1 MARRTGTSREAVL
14 ASQASGHILMSE
26 FSAAMP
32 ATDGRRPDGA
42 SAPSVFF
49 GRLAII
55 LGLVVYLASLF
66 AAWWGLERYLPDQ
79 LHVTL
84 LGHGLTL
91 KEVHRRIVSDGLIF
105 LLLPTVLMIE
115 CLVVGWAGSSARQL
129 LLARK
134 ASNKTDLAI
143 FVMGQGHLTDLAGRV
158 LTLGASMLTG
168 AWIHNALS
176 AAAGF
181 PLTLV
186 PSSMPMPVQIAAYFA
201 VYSFFDYW
209 THRLDHTRY
218 FWPLHRY
225 HHSADDFCVVTATRQ
240 HPAAFTGIFFIN
252 IPLAIL
258 GASPAAMIYVNVLVI
273 TLGFIIHSRIDSNF
287 GWIGRWII
295 QSPNHHR
302 LHHVLDIS
310 EQPTGH
316 FAMAPVW
323 DRLFGT
329 WRGEADQSLAI
340 GVDTAYRQGFWIVP
354 DLARDYWHFLSGWFV
369 RREV

>member
-1 MARRTGTSREAVL
+1 MTDY
-14 ASQASGHILMSE
+14 
-26 FSAAMP
+26 SAALVASDGPQP
-32 ATDGRRPDGA
+32 AKAGERNA
-42 SAPSVFF
+42 VF
-49 GRLAII
+49 GRLAIV
-55 LGLVVYLASLF
+55 LGLVTYVAALI
-66 AAWWGLERYLPDQ
+66 AAWWALEAFLPDQ

-91 KEVHRRIVSDGLIF
+91 REVHRRIVSDGLIF
-105 LLLPTVLMIE
+105 LLLPTVLMLE
-115 CLVVGWAGSSARQL
+115 WLAVGWAGSSARQL
-129 LLARK
+129 LFARK

-143 FVMGQGHLTDLAGRV
+143 FLMGQGHLTDLAGRV

-168 AWIHNALS
+168 AWIHDRLSTAL
-176 AAAGF
+176 GF

-186 PSSMPMPVQIAAYFA
+186 PASMPMPVQIAAYFA

-209 THRLDHTRY
+209 THRLDHSRY

-225 HHSADDFCVVTATRQ
+225 HHAADDFCVVTATRQ

-273 TLGFIIHSRIDSNF
+273 TLGFVIHSRIDSNF

-323 DRLFGT
+323 DHLFGT
-329 WRGEADQSLAI
+329 WRGEADQTLVI

-354 DLARDYWHFLSGWFV
+354 DLARDYWHFWKGWFQ
-369 RREV
+369 RAA

>member
-1 MARRTGTSREAVL
+1 
-14 ASQASGHILMSE
+14 MSDY
-26 FSAAMP
+26 SAALVASDRPQP
-32 ATDGRRPDGA
+32 ATAGERNA
-42 SAPSVFF
+42 IF
-49 GRLAII
+49 GRLAIV
-55 LGLVVYLASLF
+55 LGLVAYVAALI
-66 AAWWGLERYLPDQ
+66 AAWWALENFLPDR

-91 KEVHRRIVSDGLIF
+91 REVHRRIVSDGLIF
-105 LLLPTVLMIE
+105 LLLPTVLMLE
-115 CLVVGWAGSSARQL
+115 WLAVGWAGSSARQL
-129 LLARK
+129 LFARK

-143 FVMGQGHLTDLAGRV
+143 FLMGQGHLTDLAGRV

-168 AWIHNALS
+168 AWIHDRLSTAL
-176 AAAGF
+176 GF

-186 PSSMPMPVQIAAYFA
+186 PASMPM
-201 VYSFFDYW
+201 
-209 THRLDHTRY
+209 
-218 FWPLHRY
+218 
-225 HHSADDFCVVTATRQ
+225 
-240 HPAAFTGIFFIN
+240 
-252 IPLAIL
+252 AIL

-273 TLGFIIHSRIDSNF
+273 TLGFVIHSRIDSNF

-323 DRLFGT
+323 DHLFGT
-329 WRGEADQSLAI
+329 WRGEADQTLVI

-354 DLARDYWHFLSGWFV
+354 DLARDYWHFWKGWFQ
-369 RREV
+369 RAA

>member
-1 MARRTGTSREAVL
+1 
-14 ASQASGHILMSE
+14 MSDY
-26 FSAAMP
+26 SAALVVS
-32 ATDGRRPDGA
+32 GRRQ
-42 SAPSVFF
+42 SAKPGDRKAVF
-49 GRLAII
+49 GRLAIV
-55 LGLVVYLASLF
+55 LGLVAYVAALI
-66 AAWWGLERYLPDQ
+66 AAWWALENFLPDQ

-91 KEVHRRIVSDGLIF
+91 REVHRRIVSDGLIF
-105 LLLPTVLMIE
+105 LLLPTVLMLE
-115 CLVVGWAGSSARQL
+115 WLVVGWAGSSARQL
-129 LLARK
+129 LFARK

-143 FVMGQGHLTDLAGRV
+143 FLMGQGHLTDLAGRI

-168 AWIHNALS
+168 AWIHDRLSTAL
-176 AAAGF
+176 GF

-186 PSSMPMPVQIAAYFA
+186 PASMPMALQIAAYFT

-225 HHSADDFCVVTATRQ
+225 HHAADDFCVVTATRQ

-252 IPLAIL
+252 IPMAIL

-273 TLGFIIHSRIDSNF
+273 TLGFVIHSRIDSNF

-323 DRLFGT
+323 DHLFGT
-329 WRGEADQSLAI
+329 WRGEADQTLVI
-340 GVDTAYRQGFWIVP
+340 GVEAPYRQGFWIVP
-354 DLARDYWHFLSGWFV
+354 DLARDYWHFWTGWFV
-369 RREV
+369 RREA